1 MGPSRPYSLWTLLSP
16 SFSSSEAKHFGEGAG
31 YHLPHLATILRKV
44 SLDGTC
50 SCYLRNLLEKK
61 ELPIEAARLG
71 GGSWEWLFSPTEARD
86 ALASLESYL
95 LCL

>member
-1 MGPSRPYSLWTLLSP
+1 MGPSRPYSFWTLLFP
-16 SFSSSEAKHFGEGAG
+16 SFSSSEAEHFGEGAG
-31 YHLPHLATILRKV
+31 YHLPHLTTILRRV
-44 SLDGTC
+44 SLDRAG

-61 ELPIEAARLG
+61 VLPIEAARLG

-86 ALASLESYL
+86 TLASLGSYL